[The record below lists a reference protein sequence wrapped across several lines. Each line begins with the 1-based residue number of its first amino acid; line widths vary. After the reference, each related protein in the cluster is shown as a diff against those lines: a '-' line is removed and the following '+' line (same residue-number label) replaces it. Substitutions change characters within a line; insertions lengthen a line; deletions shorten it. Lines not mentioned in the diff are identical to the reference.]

1 MNRKIFLLLAVLI
14 LVLTGCEQDT
24 TPEEIDTNLYTT
36 YTDGLEM
43 DFTYEGLDFI
53 ANGVGEVTLSRCTD
67 GDTAQFT
74 NGSTTFAVR
83 FLGID
88 TPESTYRIDP
98 WGKAASA
105 YTCDKLT
112 NAETIVL
119 EAEEERTDG
128 NGRYLAWVWYDGRL
142 LNLELIEEAYSNAKG
157 ATGTKYEDIIYDA
170 ELGTQ
175 DKDRRIWGED
185 DPDYDYSLEGQQ
197 ISIEELATNPE
208 EYEGTKVVVQGVVAA
223 EVGVHPYLVDENGY
237 GIYIYLGFSNSYSI
251 EPGNE
256 IRIEGLSLTF
266 YEDQETGSPQ
276 LVGFLKS
283 NIELISEGNVVTPR
297 EISVV
302 DITTD
307 DIGSLLSFQNLEVTE
322 IYHSTDSGNYSI
334 TTEDS
339 AGNVMRLYLDGLFE
353 QSEIDAMFT
362 VGGMVDVTAPLS
374 RYRGQYQLV
383 MSNLNL
389 VEKK

>member
-1 MNRKIFLLLAVLI
+1 MKHKIVLLLAVLI
-14 LVLTGCEQDT
+14 LALTGCEKK
-24 TPEEIDTNLYTT
+24 PEEIDTNLYTT
-36 YTDGLEM
+36 YTDALEM

-53 ANGVGEVTLSRCTD
+53 ANGVGEVSLTRCTD

-74 NGSTTFAVR
+74 NGSMTFAVR

-98 WGKAASA
+98 WGKAAST
-105 YTCDKLT
+105 YTCDKLE

-119 EAEEERTDG
+119 ESEDERTDG

-157 ATGTKYEDIIYDA
+157 ASGTKYEDIIYDA
-170 ELGTQ
+170 ELSTQ

-197 ISIEELATNPE
+197 LSIEELATNPE
-208 EYEGTKVVVQGVVAA
+208 LYEGKKVVVQGIVAA
-223 EVGVHPYLVDENGY
+223 EVGVHPYLVDENGF

-276 LVGFLKS
+276 LVGFLKP
-283 NIELISEGNVVTPR
+283 NLELISVGNEVTPR
-297 EISVV
+297 EVG
-302 DITTD
+302 ITEITAA
-307 DIGSLLSFQNLEVTE
+307 DIGSLLSFENLEVTD

-334 TTEDS
+334 TCIDS
-339 AGNVMRLYLDGLFE
+339 AGNEIRLYLDGIFE
-353 QSEIDAMFT
+353 QSEIDAIFT
-362 VGGMVDVTAPLS
+362 VGSIIDVTAPLS
-374 RYRGQYQLV
+374 RYRTQYQLV
-383 MSNLNL
+383 MSNLDA
-389 VEKK
+389 VVKK